1 MPTSLIRGKYVI
13 TRVLDNDTSEIISD
27 GAVFQ
32 RDGEIIEVGRYDDLK
47 SRHTPDEEIG
57 SNKYLVM
64 PGMINAHEH
73 SGFTPFQMGVP
84 DLPLEPWITARMGA
98 RDMDPYL
105 DSIYAAIKMIESGV
119 TNVMHNRS
127 LWYVP
132 KGSDPVGAGLEMIR
146 GYQDAGMRVAF
157 SYSFRNQNRVVYEDD
172 DTFLGTLPNGLATRY
187 GEYLEAGAVSDETY
201 FATVT
206 DIRDRVSN
214 DPRVTHIVSPANVQ
228 WCSDDFFAAAKEYA
242 KRFKTGLH
250 IHLQETVYQKMYG
263 LKTWGKTP
271 LAHLHDIGFTGPEL
285 SCAHGTWL
293 TESDV
298 DILAETGTI
307 ICHNAGSNLRLKSG
321 IAPLNNLL
329 AKGVNV
335 AIGIDEVSIND
346 DKDMLQEMRL
356 IHKLHRLPGMDAPSP
371 TSHQVFRM
379 ATEGGARATILA
391 DKIGTLEKGK
401 RADVVLVNLSN
412 ITEPYLHPDTDAVDA
427 LLYRGR
433 GVDVDTVIVDG
444 EVLMRDRKLTRVNK
458 EEVWAEIKER
468 MSRPLRQHEIERARL
483 GAELQPYVRGYY
495 QKWQHQVTQPHYYYN
510 ETV

>member
-1 MPTSLIRGKYVI
+1 MSTSLIRGKYVI
-13 TRVLDNDTSEIISD
+13 ARVLDNDTSEIISN

-32 RDGEIIEVGRYDDLK
+32 RDGEIIDVGRYDDLK
-47 SRHTPDEEIG
+47 ARYTPDEEIG
-57 SNKYLVM
+57 SDKYLVM

-84 DLPLEPWITARMGA
+84 DLPLEPWIIAKMGA
-98 RDMDPYL
+98 RGMDPYL

-127 LWYVP
+127 LWHVP
-132 KGSDPVGAGLEMIR
+132 KGSDPVGAGFEMIR

-172 DTFLGTLPNGLATRY
+172 DTFLSRLPGSLASRY
-187 GEYLEAGAVSDETY
+187 REYLGAGAVSQETY

-206 DIRDRVSN
+206 DIRNRVAS

-228 WCSDDFFAAAKEYA
+228 WCSDDFFSAAKEYA

-285 SCAHGTWL
+285 SCGHGTWL
-293 TESDV
+293 TESDL
-298 DILAETGTI
+298 DILAKTGTI
-307 ICHNAGSNLRLKSG
+307 ICHNAASNLRLKSG

-329 AKGVNV
+329 AKGVNL

-401 RADVVLVNLSN
+401 RADVVLVDLSN
-412 ITEPYLHPDTDAVDA
+412 ITEPYLHPDIDAVDA

-444 EVLMRDRKLTRVNK
+444 EVLMRDRKLTRINK
-458 EEVWAEIKER
+458 EEIWAEIRER
-468 MSRPLRQHEIERARL
+468 MSRPLQPHEIERAQL
-483 GAELQPYVRGYY
+483 GAELQPYVYGYY
-495 QKWQHQVTQPHYYYN
+495 RQWQHQVTEPYYYYN
-510 ETV
+510 EIV